1 MRPRRLGLYLG
12 GLTATVAACA
22 FDPTGLPP
30 GGNNDGRPA
39 DPDGAVATI
48 DAPGPLPI
56 DAPGPCSDDDGDTV
70 CNNVD
75 RCPGSDDR
83 RDADSDGTPDG
94 CDDWDCGPTR
104 PTISLPAS
112 TGGNLNAS
120 IELWSFN
127 FGPNVVELAPG
138 ATIGFGD
145 TVALRDSNNACTNC
159 NDQVEVGFAG
169 GARFQ
174 CVDFGDPQQGVTQ
187 RQLRT
192 GSVTAPSAP
201 GRHDVVIKV
210 AQAGNCTSG
219 GGSRVDGWWESVP
232 TAPIVAAVCVR

>member
-1 MRPRRLGLYLG
+1 MMRAHRIGVCLVPL
-12 GLTATVAACA
+12 AACA
-22 FDPTGLPP
+22 FDPTGLPS
-30 GGNNDGRPA
+30 GATDGRPSG
-39 DPDGAVATI
+39 DPDGAIAI
-48 DAPGPLPI
+48 DAPGASI
-56 DAPGPCSDDDGDTV
+56 DAPGPCPDDDGDTV
-70 CNNVD
+70 CDSAD

-83 RDADSDGTPDG
+83 RDHDADGNPDS

-104 PTISLPAS
+104 PTISLPVS
-112 TGGNLNAS
+112 TGGTLNAS

-127 FGPNVVELAPG
+127 FGPNVIELAPG

-145 TVALRDSNNACTNC
+145 TVALRDSNNACTSC

-192 GSVTAPSAP
+192 GTVTAPATP

-210 AQAGNCTSG
+210 AQAGNCNSD
-219 GGSRVDGWWESVP
+219 GGSRVDGWWQSAP
-232 TAPIVAAVCVR
+232 TGPIVAAVCVR